1 MVLSNIGP
9 KKLIAYEVYF
19 VPTDSMVP
27 AIFPGEVTLVD
38 TSKNA
43 IEDKGVGD
51 IVAFSA
57 IPEGLVSDVWIKR
70 ITVISQDAFDA
81 SGDNILSSIA
91 EDNLKN
97 LPLNRILGVGIS
109 VIGKLTSKRFTLC
122 YRNLR

>member
-1 MVLSNIGP
+1 M
-9 KKLIAYEVYF
+9 
-19 VPTDSMVP
+19 
-27 AIFPGEVTLVD
+27 VD

-43 IEDKGVGD
+43 IEDIGVGD